1 MKKELDDSLYL
12 VQVILLIAL
21 IMFFIMSIFVKET
34 KIIYPILLSLI
45 LILIAYNNRKTNKK
59 IITILYLITS
69 LCVIFNIVLG
79 G

>member
-34 KIIYPILLSLI
+34 KIIYQILLSLI

-59 IITILYLITS
+59 LITILYLITS

>member
-1 MKKELDDSLYL
+1 MKKEIDDSLYL

-34 KIIYPILLSLI
+34 KIIYQILLSLI

>member
-21 IMFFIMSIFVKET
+21 IMFFIMSIFVKEA
-34 KIIYPILLSLI
+34 KIIYQILLSLI

>member
-34 KIIYPILLSLI
+34 KIIYQILLSLI

>member
-21 IMFFIMSIFVKET
+21 IMIFIMSIFVKET
-34 KIIYPILLSLI
+34 KIIYQILLSLI

>member
-34 KIIYPILLSLI
+34 KIIYQILLSLI

-69 LCVIFNIVLG
+69 LCVIFNIVLVG
-79 G
+79 

>member
-21 IMFFIMSIFVKET
+21 IMFFIMSIFIKET
-34 KIIYPILLSLI
+34 KIIYQILLSLI

-69 LCVIFNIVLG
+69 LCVVFNIVLG

>member
-1 MKKELDDSLYL
+1 MKNELDDSLYL

-34 KIIYPILLSLI
+34 KIIYQILLSLI

>member
-34 KIIYPILLSLI
+34 KIIYQILLSLI

-69 LCVIFNIVLG
+69 FCVIFNIVLG

>member
-34 KIIYPILLSLI
+34 KIIYQILLSLI

-59 IITILYLITS
+59 II
-69 LCVIFNIVLG
+69 IF
-79 G
+79 

>member
-21 IMFFIMSIFVKET
+21 LMFFIMSIFVRET
-34 KIIYPILLSLI
+34 KIIYQILLSLI

>member
-21 IMFFIMSIFVKET
+21 IMFFIMSIFIKET
-34 KIIYPILLSLI
+34 KIIYQILLSLI

-59 IITILYLITS
+59 MITILYLITS
-69 LCVIFNIVLG
+69 LCVVFNIVLG

>member
-34 KIIYPILLSLI
+34 KTIYQILLSLI

-69 LCVIFNIVLG
+69 LCVRFNIVLG

>member
-34 KIIYPILLSLI
+34 KTIYQILLSLI